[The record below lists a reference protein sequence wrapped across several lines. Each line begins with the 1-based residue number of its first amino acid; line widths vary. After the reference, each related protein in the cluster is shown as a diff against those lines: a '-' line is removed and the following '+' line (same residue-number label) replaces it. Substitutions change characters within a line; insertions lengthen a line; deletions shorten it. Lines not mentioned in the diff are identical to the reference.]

1 MQVIGVK
8 TRLEEKIRALE
19 QEKSILQE
27 EVKQLREAV
36 ELSEKAKTLESEV
49 SSLKS
54 EAKSLRRRIPQEFSL
69 EPNEIASAVL
79 DGEEGTPQDEECSGC
94 EEEELL

>member
-1 MQVIGVK
+1 MQVIEMK

-27 EVKQLREAV
+27 EVRQLREAV
-36 ELSEKAKTLESEV
+36 QLSEKAKTLESEV
-49 SSLKS
+49 SSLKN

-69 EPNEIASAVL
+69 ELNEIASAL
-79 DGEEGTPQDEECSGC
+79 PDEEEGTPQGEECSGC
-94 EEEELL
+94 EEDELL